1 MAFTSNVANSLT
13 SHPEVWAHMQAPSIL
28 LVCHANLNSTCWHL
42 CFFAREVSTS
52 ARAHSAYTRR
62 TRELMYSRRS
72 PQPVTDGR

>member
-28 LVCHANLNSTCWHL
+28 LVSHANLSSTCWHL

-52 ARAHSAYTRR
+52 ARAQASKAFGRSLTIPTGR
-62 TRELMYSRRS
+62 TIL
-72 PQPVTDGR
+72 VGRA